1 MYNNLTNVTQLEF
14 CAVSKEAKKAQIHE
28 LNNLIMTIQGFADF
42 LCEDLHPGSRLQ
54 GYAEKILTAAE
65 QAGTIINESFH
76 DEEENQ
82 NLSAEERFINQHK
95 Q

>member
-1 MYNNLTNVTQLEF
+1 MYNDLTNVTQLEF
-14 CAVSKEAKKAQIHE
+14 CAVPKETKRAQIHE

-42 LCEDLHPGSRLQ
+42 LCEDLQAESRLQ

-65 QAGTIINESFH
+65 QAGTIISEVFV
-76 DEEENQ
+76 DEEE
-82 NLSAEERFINQHK
+82 EEPFSNERYTNQHG